1 MKTHTKGNVIVEDIK
16 VGDTHYEFE
25 YNIGLECKVISAPVR
40 SPEGQWTWQS
50 QNVRTGKI
58 IDYLV
63 TEGMSHYSSN
73 LYDYKAYEVKHW
85 V

>member
-1 MKTHTKGNVIVEDIK
+1 MNEQNFCYWLQGFVELN
-16 VGDTHYEFE
+16 G
-25 YNIGLECKVISAPVR
+25 SAPVR

-73 LYDYKAYEVKHW
+73 LYGYKAYEVKHW